1 MIVYSGLFK
10 STIVHKFL
18 TELCKTTVKFI
29 ILLEVSESG
38 KKLGHYYE
46 TFSEFNL
53 WSDFHTMKH
62 EGILCDEA
70 YY

>member
-38 KKLGHYYE
+38 KKLGH
-46 TFSEFNL
+46 
-53 WSDFHTMKH
+53 
-62 EGILCDEA
+62 
-70 YY
+70 